1 MQFAM
6 LVTPEFWFWLC
17 LALGLY
23 PYVGYPLCVALL
35 RLIRPRPV
43 RAGAVTPRVTVV
55 ISAYNEAGYIAATI
69 LNKLNQD
76 YPPALLDVMVAS
88 DGSTDETDAV
98 LGRLA
103 QQDPRLSFFRQQ
115 PRSGKTAALN
125 SLIERAK
132 GEIIVFADANSMYRP
147 DTVRRLVAP
156 FADPQVGYVTGK
168 MLYVDPHGS
177 LIGDGC
183 SAYMRYENLLRRYET
198 DIGSIVGVDGG
209 VDAVRRSLYRPMRA
223 EQLPDL
229 VLPLAV
235 VEQRYRV
242 VFASGAVQEEES
254 LSEQSAELRMRVR
267 VALRAFWALR
277 DQRALLNPL
286 RYPLFGW
293 QLLSHKLLR
302 YMSFLPLGLAALLNW
317 LLLGRGGVYE
327 FLAATQCVAAA
338 LVLLAMYGPRRLRNF
353 GVARYC
359 YYFMLLNFAS
369 AVAFARFVR
378 GEKQVLWQP
387 RTG

>member
-1 MQFAM
+1 MVITTEFF
-6 LVTPEFWFWLC
+6 FWFC
-17 LALGLY
+17 LAVGLY
-23 PYVGYPLCVALL
+23 PYAGYPLCVALL
-35 RLIRPRPV
+35 RLIRPRAV
-43 RAGAVTPRVTVV
+43 QAGPITPRVTVV
-55 ISAYNEAGYIAATI
+55 ISAYNEAGHIEATVR
-69 LNKLNQD
+69 NKLNQD
-76 YPPALLDVMVAS
+76 YPHALLDVMVAS
-88 DGSTDETDAV
+88 DGSTDDTDVV
-98 LGRLA
+98 LAHLA
-103 QQDPRLSFFRQQ
+103 RQNPRLSFFRQQ
-115 PRSGKTAALN
+115 TRSGKTAALN
-125 SLIERAK
+125 SLVERAK
-132 GEIIVFADANSMYRP
+132 GEIIVFADANSMYRT
-147 DTVRRLVAP
+147 DTVRQLVAP
-156 FADPQVGYVTGK
+156 FADPKVGYVTGQ

-209 VDAVRRSLYRPMRA
+209 VDAVRRALYRPMHP

-235 VEQRYRV
+235 VEQRHRV
-242 VFASGAVQEEES
+242 VFAPKAVQEEES
-254 LSEQSAELRMRVR
+254 LSEQSAELRMRIR

-286 RYPLFGW
+286 RHPLFGW

-302 YMSFLPLGLAALLNW
+302 YMSFLPLSIAAVLNW
-317 LLLGRGGVYE
+317 LLLGRGEVYQV
-327 FLAATQCVAAA
+327 LAAAQCAAAA
-338 LVLLAMYGPRRLRNF
+338 LVLLAMYGPPRLRDL
-353 GVARYC
+353 GIAHYC
-359 YYFMLLNFAS
+359 YYFVLLNWAS